1 MFFENFSKKDVYLN
15 LISFFIALTILSMIL
30 TTPTEVRIALFTPSI
45 SGLIFLKGSF
55 DLLKQILTKYYIY
68 LIFVLVCFVSYFFY
82 LDDSFPY
89 KNYPEIEN
97 FFIFFIFFIFLNQI
111 QHHYL
116 LILRHC
122 IYTTML
128 FLSFSLP
135 LHLFFLESS
144 MLTATSF
151 MYDFEAES
159 YSNKSTLAIYLALLF
174 PFLIFELSKKVN
186 LINTYSVFIF
196 SSSIFYI
203 FSRSALILT
212 LVGLILCM
220 LSFERRLSI
229 SAIFVSSA
237 IVFFIW
243 FFEITP
249 KKYSE
254 MKMQTNIEY
263 FNSYSYDSNK
273 SLNKSFSTDSAR
285 FKYIKN
291 SYEGFVEKPIFGHGL
306 ASFRRNNPVFID
318 DGKLIRYPV
327 THNDFAQIIYELG
340 LIGLVVFFGM
350 LFLNLRSLLTYIK
363 KTETKIMLVQLL
375 LLILA
380 INAINLIDHI
390 LFWFIMAITYKSFRE
405 EKNLKA
411 N

>member
-1 MFFENFSKKDVYLN
+1 
-15 LISFFIALTILSMIL
+15 
-30 TTPTEVRIALFTPSI
+30 
-45 SGLIFLKGSF
+45 
-55 DLLKQILTKYYIY
+55 
-68 LIFVLVCFVSYFFY
+68 
-82 LDDSFPY
+82 
-89 KNYPEIEN
+89 
-97 FFIFFIFFIFLNQI
+97 
-111 QHHYL
+111 
-116 LILRHC
+116 
-122 IYTTML
+122 
-128 FLSFSLP
+128 
-135 LHLFFLESS
+135 

-306 ASFRRNNPVFID
+306 ASFRRNNPVFTD
-318 DGKLIRYPV
+318 DGRLIRYPV